1 MRTKTL
7 MGLTTLLAT
16 LLMVLM
22 TLLLNVRM
30 SYRASLTVYRW
41 IQRRLSRVKSNRSS
55 PHSHK
60 ICNQITVENDMNDFL
75 IPIIGPDVEL
85 SGIVVTTNASNSVD
99 DGRVAQ
105 STKKDYDGVLNR
117 GDSIEMKP
125 KSSSPHRSKKSR
137 AMTTVLQPPRRTTQ
151 TIQTGHSTASINVPA
166 LHYLLSGN
174 LSLNMRPHNWGV
186 LLTLNNTIFRF
197 ILFLSK
203 SFKWMVNIRM
213 LVGEGALHDELSEQH
228 SGKGGAECT
237 RYLPVLYPEKGGHL
251 KPCKTRVSTTR
262 RSCRTCSPCHHGH
275 VAGIGDKLLKQSVRL
290 NPN

>member
-125 KSSSPHRSKKSR
+125 KSSSPHRSRSR
-137 AMTTVLQPPRRTTQ
+137 AATTVLQPQ
-151 TIQTGHSTASINVPA
+151 TNHSNGS
-166 LHYLLSGN
+166 
-174 LSLNMRPHNWGV
+174 
-186 LLTLNNTIFRF
+186 
-197 ILFLSK
+197 
-203 SFKWMVNIRM
+203 
-213 LVGEGALHDELSEQH
+213 
-228 SGKGGAECT
+228 
-237 RYLPVLYPEKGGHL
+237 
-251 KPCKTRVSTTR
+251 
-262 RSCRTCSPCHHGH
+262 
-275 VAGIGDKLLKQSVRL
+275 
-290 NPN
+290 